1 LSTPVIV
8 SFYCG
13 DRYYY
18 RAAETLRGD
27 CTRLGLDHDIVELPK
42 ERSDSWLD
50 VCRRKPAFCLEMQ
63 RKHRRPIVWIDVD
76 CRFAKYPAFFDAAC
90 CDIGGFL
97 RGWRYLRDF
106 DPATTPRFFSPFA
119 LYFNHTPAATS
130 FLELAVQLE
139 QAYTGDAS
147 DDFFLQEAWLQHR
160 EQLNVLVL
168 SPKLVG
174 LEWPLQGEQVIYFGS
189 SGNVKKF
196 IGQAMQ
202 HQVPV
207 LEAARRKIVLVKE
220 AEAALNADKDDEA
233 LVLYRRAL
241 LADPNDEA
249 LAKTVARMERRRR

>member
-1 LSTPVIV
+1 
-8 SFYCG
+8 
-13 DRYYY
+13 
-18 RAAETLRGD
+18 
-27 CTRLGLDHDIVELPK
+27 
-42 ERSDSWLD
+42 
-50 VCRRKPAFCLEMQ
+50 
-63 RKHRRPIVWIDVD
+63 
-76 CRFAKYPAFFDAAC
+76 
-90 CDIGGFL
+90 
-97 RGWRYLRDF
+97 DF

-147 DDFFLQEAWLQHR
+147 DDFFLQEAWLQHQ

-241 LADPNDEA
+241 RAEPNEEA
-249 LAKTVARMERRRR
+249 LAKTVARMERRRRGHRHEASAHLQFLRRRHGPRHSDVCAGDRGSHAPCRNRSGRAALSDMAAARAATVAKCV